1 MPNIDTRKI
10 AVNTILLYIRMGLV
24 LLIGLYT
31 ARVILDSLGEIDFG
45 LYNSIGGIV
54 AMFSFACGTLSAAC
68 QRFFMVEMGK
78 GDDTQLRRVFSL
90 CLMIF
95 VLLVLGIALVTEP
108 LGLWFMEH
116 KMQLA
121 GRTAAARWVFHCSI
135 LSFAAIGIS
144 LPFQGLVIA
153 REKMNAFAYISVFE
167 AVGALAIALLIRHAS
182 SDRLIFYAILMLVKQ
197 IIVSALYIFY
207 CLRHF
212 PESHYIRAWDKGR
225 FKEIFA
231 YTGWNLIGTSAGI
244 FKVYGVDLL
253 LNMFYGPAVNAARGM
268 AFKVYG
274 MVSQLRENFMTA
286 SKPQIIK
293 SYSGGE
299 YEGMKKL
306 VFQTAKFSNYLM
318 LFIAIPLMLEM
329 SFLLGIW
336 LKEVPQYTGLFA
348 ILMLVNALL
357 EGADYPVMLAI
368 QANGNIRNYQIVV
381 GCVQLLLLPICYLL
395 LKFGTFPPQIVFYVA
410 IAISI
415 CAFFAR
421 MYYARK
427 LVGITIPELAAKA
440 LLPMLLVALVPLCAA
455 WFVRSRMPEGWLR
468 LICVTLTSVVTQAG
482 AIWFLGLT
490 ASEKDTILREARQ
503 KLQVFHPKKD

>member
-45 LYNSIGGIV
+45 LYSSVGGIV
-54 AMFSFACGTLSAAC
+54 AMFSFACGTLSASC

-78 GDDTQLRRVFSL
+78 GDQAGLRRVFSL
-90 CLMIF
+90 CLLIF
-95 VLLVLGIALVTEP
+95 LVLILAIVVVAEP

-116 KMQLA
+116 KMLLA
-121 GRTAAARWVFHCSI
+121 GRTEAARWVFHCSI

-167 AVGALAIALLIRHAS
+167 AVGALAIALLIRHSS
-182 SDRLIFYAILMLVKQ
+182 SDRLILYAILMLVKQ
-197 IIVSALYIFY
+197 VIVAALYIFY
-207 CLRHF
+207 CLHHF
-212 PESHYIRAWDKGR
+212 EESRYIRAWDKGR
-225 FKEIFA
+225 FREIFS

-253 LNMFYGPAVNAARGM
+253 LNMFYGPAVNSARGM
-268 AFKVYG
+268 AAKVYG

-299 YEGMKKL
+299 YDGMKKL

-318 LFIAIPLMLEM
+318 LLVAIPLMLEM

-336 LKEVPQYTGLFA
+336 LKQVPQYTGLFA

-357 EGADYPVMLAI
+357 EGADYPIMLAI

-381 GCVQLLLLPICYLL
+381 GCVQLLLLPVCYLL

-410 IAISI
+410 IAISV

-427 LVGITIPELAAKA
+427 LVGITIPEVCTHA
-440 LLPMLLVALVPLCAA
+440 LLPMLLVALVPLAAA
-455 WFVRSRMPEGWLR
+455 WGVRSLMAEGWVR
-468 LICVTLTSVVTQAG
+468 LICVTLTSVAAEAL
-482 AIWFLGLT
+482 AIWVLGLT
-490 ASEKDTILREARQ
+490 PSERGTILREARE
-503 KLQVFHPKKD
+503 KLRALRPKQD

>member
-1 MPNIDTRKI
+1 MPTIDNRKI
-10 AVNTILLYIRMGLV
+10 AVNTLMLYLRMGLV
-24 LLIGLYT
+24 MLIGLYT
-31 ARVILDSLGEIDFG
+31 ARVILDALGEIDFG

-54 AMFSFACGTLSAAC
+54 AMFSFACGTLASSC

-78 GDDTQLRRVFSL
+78 GNEGQLRSVFNQ
-90 CLMIF
+90 CLVIF
-95 VLLVLGIALVTEP
+95 GILILAIVVLTEP

-116 KMQLA
+116 KMLLA
-121 GRTAAARWVFHCSI
+121 GRTEAARWVFHCSI

-144 LPFQGLVIA
+144 LPYQGLVIA
-153 REKMNAFAYISVFE
+153 REKMSAFAYISVFE
-167 AVGALAIALLIRHAS
+167 ALGALAIALLIQHSS
-182 SDRLIFYAILMLVKQ
+182 SDRLVLYAVLMLLKQ
-197 IIVSALYIFY
+197 VLVAGLYIVY

-212 PESHYIRAWDKGR
+212 PESRFVKAWDKGR
-225 FKEIFA
+225 FREIFSF
-231 YTGWNLIGTSAGI
+231 TGWNLIGTSAGI

-268 AFKVYG
+268 AFKVYS

-306 VFQTAKFSNYLM
+306 VFQSAKFSNYLM

-336 LKEVPQYTGLFA
+336 LKDVPAYTGLFA

-357 EGADYPVMLAI
+357 EGADYPIMLAI

-381 GCVQLLLLPICYLL
+381 GSVQLLLLPLCYLL
-395 LKFGTFPPQIVFYVA
+395 LKLGSFPPQIVFYAA
-410 IAISI
+410 IAISV

-421 MYYARK
+421 MYYARR
-427 LVGITIPELAAKA
+427 LVGIRLSEVASQA
-440 LLPMLLVALVPLCAA
+440 LLPMLVVALIPLAA
-455 WFVRSRMPEGWLR
+455 ALGVRSLMPEGWAR
-468 LICVTLTSVVTQAG
+468 LVCVTLTSVLVQAA
-482 AIWFLGLT
+482 AIWLLGLT
-490 ASEKDTILREARQ
+490 RSEKDTLLRYFRDKIQKPRQ
-503 KLQVFHPKKD
+503 P